1 MSAQRDSR
9 RRLPALPCPAISIE
23 TPAPC
28 RLPDG
33 QPAPFS
39 SGWMSRTDSGLAGL
53 PSRKANVL
61 ALRRSSRCRVNRGR
75 SLCVHL
81 AGPVALVGRAARLPS
96 GLDLD
101 SLA

>member
-39 SGWMSRTDSGLAGL
+39 SGWISRTDSGLP
-53 PSRKANVL
+53 PSFKRK
-61 ALRRSSRCRVNRGR
+61 
-75 SLCVHL
+75 
-81 AGPVALVGRAARLPS
+81 
-96 GLDLD
+96 
-101 SLA
+101 